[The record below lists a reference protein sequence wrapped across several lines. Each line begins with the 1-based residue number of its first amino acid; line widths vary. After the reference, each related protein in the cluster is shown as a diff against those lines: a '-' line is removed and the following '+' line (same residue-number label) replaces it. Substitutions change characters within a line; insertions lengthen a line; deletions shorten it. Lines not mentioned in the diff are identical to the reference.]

1 MTHDAAT
8 RQDAT
13 AVTAGQDVCPCE
25 YLEWDSTF
33 FGFRIARVRAARLD
47 EPLIDAVMA
56 WCADRRIRCLY
67 LLADAQDPT
76 TSRLAEAAGFRFV
89 DVRATFE
96 WRAGDARADRQGE
109 SGGNHIRAARAEDIP
124 ALRAIARGNYRATR
138 FRFDT
143 GFPEDRVDALYE
155 TWAEK
160 SCLGYADAVLVAD
173 SDDGPCGYVSCHV
186 EGAHAG
192 RIGLVGVRD
201 GARGRGIG
209 LALVGHAL
217 AWFESR
223 DMARVRVVTQ
233 GRNITAQ
240 RLYERCGFLID
251 TADVWYHRW
260 FGLE

>member
-1 MTHDAAT
+1 MHDMAT
-8 RQDAT
+8 RQDA
-13 AVTAGQDVCPCE
+13 AVVAAGQDAGPCE

-47 EPLIDAVMA
+47 EPLVDAVMA

-96 WRAGDARADRQGE
+96 WRAGHPRAAGHREGA
-109 SGGNHIRAARAEDIP
+109 GIHIRAARADDIP
-124 ALRAIARGNYRATR
+124 ALRAIARASYRATR
-138 FRFDT
+138 FRFDA
-143 GFPEDRVDALYE
+143 GFLVARVDALYE

-173 SDDGPCGYVSCHV
+173 SDDGLCGYVSCHV
-186 EGAHAG
+186 DGADAG

-201 GARGRGIG
+201 GARGRGLG

-217 AWFESR
+217 AWFDAR
-223 DMARVRVVTQ
+223 GIARVRVVTQ
-233 GRNITAQ
+233 GRNIAAQ
-240 RLYERCGFLID
+240 RLYERCGFLIE

-260 FGLE
+260 FGLA